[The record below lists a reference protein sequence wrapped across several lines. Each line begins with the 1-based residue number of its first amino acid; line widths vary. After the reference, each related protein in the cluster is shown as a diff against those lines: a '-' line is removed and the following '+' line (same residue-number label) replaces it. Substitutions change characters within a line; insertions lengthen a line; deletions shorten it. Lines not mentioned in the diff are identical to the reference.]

1 MSDPEAKLHTRKKQ
15 SKSLDPRVQEE
26 RRAKD
31 RVRKAKSREI
41 EREQRRRRSVAE
53 MLQALPE
60 SLVDDPCTPEGDY
73 KGGVCQACQGLG
85 LKLSSQQVPKINSPT
100 QGPEADAPSS
110 ASDSLADKLRNVRQ
124 KYHTWSYADDW
135 GSEQRWRKAFH
146 DELRQV
152 EELGTE
158 ETHAVLTTL
167 RNHCAEGRQMIRKL
181 KDAGSMPANVCSDA
195 ELVRD
200 LVLQTMDLYALILS
214 ETTFIELGGRKSSIK
229 AFGEFAR
236 LQQNGPSTGRPTKT
250 AGKPLVLSP
259 AGIVKHKQNAAH
271 RHASRRQAMSRDEL
285 NQLAQQAASSAANLS
300 MDADVEMDD
309 YNDIIHGH
317 QPIEISHA
325 GGEIGAIA
333 AAVIPRKMRRV
344 DWRKRRDRNE
354 KRQQGFNLQIEALT
368 DAYTL
373 FIYHRDHTKS
383 LQPSQAHTDDPTI
396 LYHITAQDTLS
407 ADDVT
412 IAYPATA
419 ISPCPAIVAK
429 GIIPTAPQT
438 PTLGFTVEN
447 LELYRVAH
455 FRCPQLSIQAWV
467 RTMADLQGGVYAR
480 HRSKLFSI
488 AYDLYLAIRANA
500 QARVNSALG
509 RSDPNWNIKNVC
521 PPCMYRVEGEQNMK
535 FSMLWAEDGNDSLK
549 RFERRALPE
558 EGGPLLGPLIES
570 IDTRVIF
577 PGNMY
582 ISRTEVDK
590 WAMPPG
596 TRNRDPE
603 EDDDGTCRERWKNM
617 KPEATA
623 RSWGCFGETG
633 IFASFCRHGFNL
645 TIADMYRSG
654 EQSKYGLA
662 TAARMLEQHG
672 ANQGAG
678 LDIGCSHSKTLAN
691 SMLGPRAKELNHTVL
706 VDAFHGH
713 AHNRLCQLNNLTTY
727 VDGLGLEALGV
738 CEQAFSK
745 SNMHAGSTRSM
756 GRFRRRQAIAAHFRD
771 TDNFENYMS
780 MTTYIHTM
788 YKKALDILKHYPA
801 ALEISKAA
809 LGIAGESPFESWLA
823 EEKEYLRGLKKEP
836 PQETLTMEY
845 HQRLTHLWHCEEILR
860 AIRSVQFHTT
870 DPTTR
875 DNTHAIEARRRH
887 AIENH
892 AAAISH
898 VQSLELRLGIQTRW
912 TAASL
917 EYQETGRMVAMRSYQ
932 RALDTLEGLV
942 VARLFELGGMNRAGM
957 GYKRRRHMGEALSTR
972 SAAVRTAVER
982 YNAAALVL
990 DPPRPML
997 NAQEVIKYAFLSDF
1011 DLLRDTRQDIRKR
1024 PWATPTG
1031 RKAIDQYFK
1040 LLRAPEEITRCNN
1053 EIRRIVT
1060 HLRDEEAYL
1069 KYHEERIRL
1078 SDPILA
1084 HQIAIHRLVRGR
1096 FNNHHRRRLAAIGR
1110 LEGFSGS
1117 LEPGIA
1123 LDTGLGSPA
1132 SWRPPAPSTTVSDT
1146 PITIDNAIPA
1156 LTAEELELER
1166 EAEDDEEEVEEQ
1178 EDEADLLNILADK

>member
-1 MSDPEAKLHTRKKQ
+1 MSAPI
-15 SKSLDPRVQEE
+15 PF
-26 RRAKD
+26 
-31 RVRKAKSREI
+31 
-41 EREQRRRRSVAE
+41 RRSD
-53 MLQALPE
+53 Q
-60 SLVDDPCTPEGDY
+60 
-73 KGGVCQACQGLG
+73 
-85 LKLSSQQVPKINSPT
+85 
-100 QGPEADAPSS
+100 
-110 ASDSLADKLRNVRQ
+110 
-124 KYHTWSYADDW
+124 
-135 GSEQRWRKAFH
+135 
-146 DELRQV
+146 
-152 EELGTE
+152 
-158 ETHAVLTTL
+158 
-167 RNHCAEGRQMIRKL
+167 
-181 KDAGSMPANVCSDA
+181 
-195 ELVRD
+195 
-200 LVLQTMDLYALILS
+200 
-214 ETTFIELGGRKSSIK
+214 LGGRKSSIK

-236 LQQNGPSTGRPTKT
+236 LQQNEPPAGQRSKT

-259 AGIVKHKQNAAH
+259 AGIVKQKRNVAQG
-271 RHASRRQAMSRDEL
+271 HASRKQALSRDEL
-285 NQLAQQAASSAANLS
+285 NRLAQQAASSAVNSS
-300 MDADVEMDD
+300 MNEDVDMDD
-309 YNDIIHGH
+309 YNDIINGD
-317 QPIEISHA
+317 QPIQISHA

-333 AAVIPRKMRRV
+333 AAVIPRKTRRV

-373 FIYHRDHTKS
+373 FIYHRDHGKS
-383 LQPSQAHTDDPTI
+383 HQHSQAHTDAHTDDPMI

-407 ADDVT
+407 AGDVAV
-412 IAYPATA
+412 AYPATA
-419 ISPCPAIVAK
+419 NSPCPAIVAK
-429 GIIPTAPQT
+429 GVIPTAPQT
-438 PTLGFTVEN
+438 PTLGFTVET

-500 QARVNSALG
+500 QARVNDALG
-509 RSDPNWNIKNVC
+509 RSDPNWNIRNVC
-521 PPCMYRVEGEQNMK
+521 PPCMYRVESEQNMK

-558 EGGPLLGPLIES
+558 EGGPLLGPLVES
-570 IDTRVIF
+570 IDTRTTF

-590 WAMPPG
+590 WATPPG
-596 TRNRDPE
+596 ARNRDPE

-691 SMLGPRAKELNHTVL
+691 STLGPRAKALNHTVL

-738 CEQAFSK
+738 CEQSFSK

-756 GRFRRRQAIAAHFRD
+756 GRFHRRQAIAAHFRD
-771 TDNFENYMS
+771 TDNFENYLS

-823 EEKEYLRGLKKEP
+823 EEKVYLQGLKKEP

-845 HQRLTHLWHCEEILR
+845 YQRLTHLWHCEEILR
-860 AIRSVQFHTT
+860 AIRSVQFHIT

-898 VQSLELRLGIQTRW
+898 VQTLELRLGIQTRW
-912 TAASL
+912 TTASL

-982 YNAAALVL
+982 YNAAALAL
-990 DPPRPML
+990 NPPRPTL
-997 NAQEVIKYAFLSDF
+997 NAQEVIEYAFLSDF
-1011 DLLRDTRQDIRKR
+1011 DLLRDTHQDIRER

-1031 RKAIDQYFK
+1031 RKAMDQYFK
-1040 LLRAPEEITRCNN
+1040 LLRAPEEIVRCNN

-1069 KYHEERIRL
+1069 KHHEERVRH
-1078 SDPILA
+1078 SDPVLA
-1084 HQIAIHRLVRGR
+1084 HQIAIHRLIRGR
-1096 FNNHHRRRLAAIGR
+1096 FNTHHRRRLAAIAR

-1117 LEPGIA
+1117 LEPGVA

-1132 SWRPPAPSTTVSDT
+1132 SWRPHTLGTAGPTSTNTDEL
-1146 PITIDNAIPA
+1146 PA
-1156 LTAEELELER
+1156 LSAEELELEH
-1166 EAEDDEEEVEEQ
+1166 EDEDDDEEVEEQ
-1178 EDEADLLNILADK
+1178 QDEADLLDILADK